1 MTRGSFKTRDGCRV
15 SYVDEGSDGM
25 PVLWQHGLGATQAQA
40 AEVFPESSRFRR
52 ITMECR
58 GHADSELGAPEG
70 LSIQQFAD
78 DAVALLDHLGV
89 RRAVVGGISLGAAI
103 ALRLAVHYPE
113 RVSEQI
119 IARPAWIS
127 EAAPEHLKIYI
138 DVAELLAQYGPEQG
152 LERLQASERYR
163 WVMRESPDN
172 AASMRSFF
180 TREPASTVALLS
192 RIPAQGPGV
201 TREQISRLALP
212 TLVIANEGDYVHSIA
227 TATAVAELIPGATLK
242 IIPSKNSTRDAYVE
256 AFKAAL
262 DEFLS
267 NRHVMRRNWT
277 HDCVGWPK
285 RHGAALCDSVY
296 RREHWCGWHSSTY
309 GWRVS
314 ANRNAQ
320 RLRFRAIQI
329 ARPAALSQPQRFP

>member
-1 MTRGSFKTRDGCRV
+1 MTRGSFKTRDGCLV
-15 SYVDEGSDGM
+15 NYVDEGDGR

-40 AEVFPESSRFRR
+40 AEVFPETSRLRR

-58 GHADSELGAPEG
+58 GHADSELGAPVG

-78 DAVALLDHLGV
+78 DAVVLLDHLGV
-89 RRAVVGGISLGAAI
+89 RRAVVGGTSLGAAI

-113 RVSEQI
+113 RVSVLI

-127 EAAPEHLKIYI
+127 EAAPERLKIYL

-152 LERLQASERYR
+152 LERFQATERYR
-163 WVMRESPDN
+163 LVMRESPDN

-180 TREPASTVALLS
+180 HRDNPASTVALLS

-201 TREQISRLALP
+201 TREQMSRLALP

-227 TATAVAELIPGATLK
+227 TATAVAELIRGAKLT
-242 IIPSKNSTRDAYVE
+242 IIPSKNFNRDGYIE

-267 NRHVMRRNWT
+267 
-277 HDCVGWPK
+277 D
-285 RHGAALCDSVY
+285 
-296 RREHWCGWHSSTY
+296 RE
-309 GWRVS
+309 
-314 ANRNAQ
+314 
-320 RLRFRAIQI
+320 
-329 ARPAALSQPQRFP
+329 

>member
-1 MTRGSFKTRDGCRV
+1 LTRGSFKTRDGCRV
-15 SYVDEGSDGM
+15 SYVDEGDGM
-25 PVLWQHGLGATQAQA
+25 PVLWQHGLGATQTQV
-40 AEVFPESSRFRR
+40 AEVFPESSQFRR

-58 GHADSELGAPEG
+58 GHADSELGAPEA

-78 DAVALLDHLGV
+78 DAVELLDHLGV
-89 RRAVVGGISLGAAI
+89 RRAVIGGISLGAAI
-103 ALRLAVHYPE
+103 ALRLAVHYPG

-127 EAAPEHLKIYI
+127 EAAPERLKIYI
-138 DVAELLAQYGPEQG
+138 DVAELLAQYGSEQG
-152 LERLQASERYR
+152 LERLQATERYR
-163 WVMRESPDN
+163 LVMKESPDN

-180 TREPASTVALLS
+180 HRDNPASTVALLS

-227 TATAVAELIPGATLK
+227 TAAAVAQLIPGAKLK
-242 IIPSKNSTRDAYVE
+242 IIPSKNSNRDAYVE

-267 NRHVMRRNWT
+267 NRHV
-277 HDCVGWPK
+277 K
-285 RHGAALCDSVY
+285 RATLH
-296 RREHWCGWHSSTY
+296 
-309 GWRVS
+309 
-314 ANRNAQ
+314 
-320 RLRFRAIQI
+320 
-329 ARPAALSQPQRFP
+329 P

>member
-15 SYVDEGSDGM
+15 HYVDEGRGDGDSV
-25 PVLWQHGLGATQAQA
+25 PVLWQHGLGATQSQA
-40 AEVFPESSRFRR
+40 AEVFPESSQFRR

-58 GHADSELGAPEG
+58 GHADSELGTPEG

-89 RRAVVGGISLGAAI
+89 SRAVVGGISLGAAI

-113 RVSEQI
+113 RVSDQI
-119 IARPAWIS
+119 IARPAWVS
-127 EAAPEHLKIYI
+127 ASAPENLRIYL

-152 LERLQASERYR
+152 LERLQATERYR
-163 WVMRESPDN
+163 LVMRESPDN

-180 TREPASTVALLS
+180 HRDNPASTVALLS

-201 TREQISRLALP
+201 TREQMFQLELP

-227 TATAVAELIPGATLK
+227 TATAVAGLIPGATLK
-242 IIPSKNSTRDAYVE
+242 VIPAKNSNRDAYVE

-267 NRHVMRRNWT
+267 DRHKRESRR
-277 HDCVGWPK
+277 D
-285 RHGAALCDSVY
+285 
-296 RREHWCGWHSSTY
+296 
-309 GWRVS
+309 
-314 ANRNAQ
+314 
-320 RLRFRAIQI
+320 
-329 ARPAALSQPQRFP
+329 